1 MDSLTPPSRSASGFF
16 RLTQSLSGAFAPQ
29 IGGLGAIGTLSQ
41 VILKFSLCQEM
52 AAEQIRFDPCL
63 PNTMSSEAAVTD
75 TAPSRP
81 IAMVSLDGG
90 GVRGLSSLLILRLLL
105 LLVTEELARRN
116 AIPTNCATLN
126 PQDVFDI
133 AVGTST
139 GGLIV
144 LMLVKLNMSIDEC
157 IEQYKIL
164 SGRIFAKERPTLQRM
179 FGDWS
184 KFSGRELQ
192 KAIENLLASRG
203 QPYDLKMR
211 SAHANSMQGTVL
223 CHERPNPH
231 PIFFCTH
238 ECQGPYREQ
247 MLSCDLELRQ
257 AARATSAAPSYFE
270 PMIIRGRSFT
280 DGGIGET
287 NNPSWEGKLHY
298 HKNHGLEEDEQLVM
312 INIGTG
318 TLPEDFFTKPLPTRP
333 WWTRMVPN
341 GVVNALGLVSDLV
354 KIATDSEQRA
364 IDLSYISSIIPE
376 QFFFERFSA
385 DTGIHHIK
393 LDNWRAV
400 KDTDGP
406 NELEVK
412 TNAYLKKPE
421 VRERLV
427 TAAKKLADV
436 YITRNKAASSPSRGR
451 ASEEIPVIASAVGS
465 REDLARVDL
474 TIQLG
479 YDGSLPAGRGRRSS
493 KRASIPVLL
502 SPTAG
507 AGAGAGASAGDKA
520 PSLVTSS
527 DDPTRSPETSSPPTP
542 DPTRKSLVKQ
552 PEITIEPEEFLQ
564 GEGDQF
570 EPKDVPITPLSSLTT
585 SARSPTRKPKRAST
599 YPPRSSPI
607 LDE

>member
-1 MDSLTPPSRSASGFF
+1 
-16 RLTQSLSGAFAPQ
+16 
-29 IGGLGAIGTLSQ
+29 
-41 VILKFSLCQEM
+41 
-52 AAEQIRFDPCL
+52 
-63 PNTMSSEAAVTD
+63 MSSEAAVTD

-406 NELEVK
+406 SELEVK

-507 AGAGAGASAGDKA
+507 AGAGAGAGASAGDKA

>member
-1 MDSLTPPSRSASGFF
+1 
-16 RLTQSLSGAFAPQ
+16 
-29 IGGLGAIGTLSQ
+29 
-41 VILKFSLCQEM
+41 
-52 AAEQIRFDPCL
+52 
-63 PNTMSSEAAVTD
+63 MSSKAAVTD
-75 TAPSRP
+75 TVPSRP

-105 LLVTEELARRN
+105 ILVTEELARRN
-116 AIPTNCATLN
+116 AIPKDCAAVN

-184 KFSGRELQ
+184 KFSGRELE

-203 QPYDLKMR
+203 QPYDLKLR
-211 SAHANSMQGTVL
+211 SAHTNSMQGTVL

-318 TLPEDFFTKPLPTRP
+318 TLPEDFFAKPLPTRP

-406 NELEVK
+406 SELEVK

-436 YITRNKAASSPSRGR
+436 YITRNKAASSPSSGR

-507 AGAGAGASAGDKA
+507 AGAGDKA

-527 DDPTRSPETSSPPTP
+527 NDPTRSPETSSPPTP
-542 DPTRKSLVKQ
+542 DPTCKSLVKQ

-585 SARSPTRKPKRAST
+585 SARSSTRKPKRAST

>member
-1 MDSLTPPSRSASGFF
+1 
-16 RLTQSLSGAFAPQ
+16 
-29 IGGLGAIGTLSQ
+29 
-41 VILKFSLCQEM
+41 
-52 AAEQIRFDPCL
+52 
-63 PNTMSSEAAVTD
+63 
-75 TAPSRP
+75 
-81 IAMVSLDGG
+81 
-90 GVRGLSSLLILRLLL
+90 
-105 LLVTEELARRN
+105 
-116 AIPTNCATLN
+116 
-126 PQDVFDI
+126 
-133 AVGTST
+133 
-139 GGLIV
+139 
-144 LMLVKLNMSIDEC
+144 
-157 IEQYKIL
+157 
-164 SGRIFAKERPTLQRM
+164 
-179 FGDWS
+179 
-184 KFSGRELQ
+184 
-192 KAIENLLASRG
+192 
-203 QPYDLKMR
+203 
-211 SAHANSMQGTVL
+211 
-223 CHERPNPH
+223 
-231 PIFFCTH
+231 
-238 ECQGPYREQ
+238 

-318 TLPEDFFTKPLPTRP
+318 TLPEDFFAKPLPTRP
-333 WWTRMVPN
+333 WWTRLVPN

-354 KIATDSEQRA
+354 KIATESEQRA

-376 QFFFERFSA
+376 QFFFDRFSA
-385 DTGIHHIK
+385 DTGIHDIK

-406 NELEVK
+406 SELEVK

-427 TAAKKLADV
+427 TAAKRLADV
-436 YITRNKAASSPSRGR
+436 YMTRNKSASPSSGP
-451 ASEEIPVIASAVGS
+451 SEEISVIGSVGS

-479 YDGSLPAGRGRRSS
+479 YDGSLPGRRRSS
-493 KRASIPVLL
+493 KRESIPVLL
-502 SPTAG
+502 SPAAG
-507 AGAGAGASAGDKA
+507 AGDKA

-527 DDPTRSPETSSPPTP
+527 DPTRSPETSSPPTP
-542 DPTRKSLVKQ
+542 DPARKSLVKQ
-552 PEITIEPEEFLQ
+552 PEITVEPEDYLQ

-570 EPKDVPITPLSSLTT
+570 EPKDVPITPLSSLTS

>member
-1 MDSLTPPSRSASGFF
+1 
-16 RLTQSLSGAFAPQ
+16 
-29 IGGLGAIGTLSQ
+29 
-41 VILKFSLCQEM
+41 
-52 AAEQIRFDPCL
+52 
-63 PNTMSSEAAVTD
+63 
-75 TAPSRP
+75 
-81 IAMVSLDGG
+81 MVSLDGG
-90 GVRGLSSLLILRLLL
+90 GVRGLSSLLIFRLLL
-105 LLVTEELARRN
+105 ILVTEELARRN
-116 AIPTNCATLN
+116 AIPKDHATLN

-164 SGRIFAKERPTLQRM
+164 SGRIFAKERPTLQRV

-184 KFSGRELQ
+184 KFSGRELE

-318 TLPEDFFTKPLPTRP
+318 TLPEDFFAKPLPTRP
-333 WWTRMVPN
+333 WWTRLVPN

-354 KIATDSEQRA
+354 KIATESEQRA

-376 QFFFERFSA
+376 QFFFDRFSA
-385 DTGIHHIK
+385 DTGIHDIK

-406 NELEVK
+406 SELEVK

-427 TAAKKLADV
+427 TAAKRLADV
-436 YITRNKAASSPSRGR
+436 YMTRNKSASPSSGP
-451 ASEEIPVIASAVGS
+451 SEEISVIGSFGS

-479 YDGSLPAGRGRRSS
+479 YDGSLPGRRRSS
-493 KRASIPVLL
+493 KRESIPVLL
-502 SPTAG
+502 SPAAG
-507 AGAGAGASAGDKA
+507 AGDKA

-527 DDPTRSPETSSPPTP
+527 DPTRSPETSSPPTP
-542 DPTRKSLVKQ
+542 DPARKSLVKQ
-552 PEITIEPEEFLQ
+552 PEITVEPEDYLQ

-570 EPKDVPITPLSSLTT
+570 EPKDVPITPLSSLTS